1 LALLERRC
9 AGQILRAVKATSGSP
24 VNTSPISD
32 DLVDRVRHALAD
44 VADVREKRMFGSVGF
59 MVRNHL
65 CVTAR
70 PERLMCRI
78 DPALH
83 EMALQRDGVETV
95 VMKGRPYLGYVFVAS
110 TAVQTKAALDYWIEQ
125 SLKYNATLPAASE
138 KKRATRGKPKGT

>member
-1 LALLERRC
+1 
-9 AGQILRAVKATSGSP
+9 
-24 VNTSPISD
+24 
-32 DLVDRVRHALAD
+32 
-44 VADVREKRMFGSVGF
+44 MFGSVGF

-83 EMALQRDGVETV
+83 ETALQRDGVETV
-95 VMKGRPYLGYVFVAS
+95 VMKGRPYPGYVFVAA

-138 KKRATRGKPKGT
+138 KKRATRGKSKGV